1 MCFVKAEADIQAR
14 AAHTTVKWVVTFS
27 PYGMASSSPSAR
39 PASSPRASK
48 LSAMS
53 AGSLSS
59 SPPLLGWLRRSFFG
73 SASPAASPLAATTA
87 AAGHLGED
95 DEEEEYAESTECPIC
110 TTESK
115 MQLSFSLP
123 CKHYACDRCWL
134 SWTKQ
139 QSSKQTA
146 MHCLICNQAI
156 TGVKYVKT
164 KIQPSP
170 GSASSTGSTTG
181 GLALKR
187 ADDLFEDTLRLVLG
201 VKNDLDEVKDK
212 LQSTETHLGFL
223 HEAAQLGEL
232 DQDALVSIVQVE
244 MVLIKE
250 QLASLLRIA
259 SEQIALLPESLHKLN
274 QSMRELLKEVH
285 SIMATTQTPPT
296 RHHSIRLG
304 VEHFASML
312 ETEHSASRHT
322 TLKVQWD
329 QVFTLLAGLLDS
341 AVLNVIIFMVPSE
354 ASSLVKLMD
363 KTKQKLSAHLPAIT
377 ANGAEFEQLAVRY
390 VDRVHDEQVL

>member
-1 MCFVKAEADIQAR
+1 
-14 AAHTTVKWVVTFS
+14 
-27 PYGMASSSPSAR
+27 MASSSPSGAR
-39 PASSPRASK
+39 PASSPRANK
-48 LSAMS
+48 LSAPSSGSMS
-53 AGSLSS
+53 A
-59 SPPLLGWLRRSFFG
+59 SPPLIGWLRRSFFG
-73 SASPAASPLAATTA
+73 SSLPASVSLAHAT
-87 AAGHLGED
+87 GHVEEEE
-95 DEEEEYAESTECPIC
+95 EEEEYAESTECPIC

-123 CKHYACDRCWL
+123 CRHYACDRCWL

-139 QSSKQTA
+139 QQHGSKDKQTA
-146 MHCLICNQAI
+146 MHCLICNQTI
-156 TGVKYVKT
+156 TSIKYVKT
-164 KIQPSP
+164 KIQPSL
-170 GSASSTGSTTG
+170 GSSSGSG
-181 GLALKR
+181 ALALKR

-201 VKNDLDEVKDK
+201 VKNDLDEVKNK

-250 QLASLLRIA
+250 QLSSLLRIA
-259 SEQIALLPESLHKLN
+259 SEQIALLPESLSKLN
-274 QSMRELLKEVH
+274 QSMHELLREVH
-285 SIMATTQTPPT
+285 SIMRSDSVDTVNN
-296 RHHSIRLG
+296 RHSSIRLG

-312 ETEHSASRHT
+312 ETEHTASRHT

-341 AVLNVIIFMVPSE
+341 AVVNVILFMVPSE
-354 ASSLVKLMD
+354 ANSLLKLMD

-377 ANGAEFEQLAVRY
+377 ANGTEFEQLAVRY